1 MKTNGFPV
9 KGRLVI
15 MLALFTVCAA
25 LYGQNYNHVTVIDS
39 NFDNGS
45 LDGWMPRND
54 PAKGSTKIEIDRNIK
69 HSGAASMRVFDRKFT
84 WMGPI
89 HKLTD
94 NPVAGDVY
102 SISAWIYFKDGPNNG
117 AFTFS
122 VERAMK
128 NGTSMYQ
135 NVTTFQVP
143 KDTWTEIKTEYT
155 IGTDPTVAGISV
167 YFELP
172 YKEDHLVTAN
182 DKIDFWMDDIKFI
195 KLDPASR
202 PKAQMNIPNLSDAW
216 KRSFDIGVAASQADV
231 DTSSQ
236 NAQLLMKHFTVLTA
250 ENDQK
255 METVQPSEGR
265 FVWGPVEN
273 IIRFGEMTGM
283 RIRWKSL
290 VQHTQNPAWIFRDR
304 INASLPASKDVLNQ
318 RLKTYIQTVVTRYKG
333 RVESYNVV
341 DEVLSDR
348 SGLRT
353 GLEGSRWYDILG
365 PEYID
370 NAFRWAREA
379 DPRAQL
385 VINEYG
391 LESDTRKRQEMVNLI
406 RGMKQRG
413 VPVDA
418 VGLQM
423 HIDIRGPSVQQI
435 RETIETLAAL
445 GVKVMIT
452 ELDISMYSGAGEAKK
467 TITPAMLLEQAQRYK
482 DIFAML
488 REQAQKGNLANMVVL
503 WGNNDGAS
511 WKNNHPV
518 PGRGDAP
525 LLFDARFQA
534 KPSFWALVDPSRV
547 QGLK

>member
-1 MKTNGFPV
+1 MKKSGFQV
-9 KGRLVI
+9 KSKLALALV
-15 MLALFTVCAA
+15 LFTVCAA
-25 LYGQNYNHVTVIDS
+25 LYGQSYNHVTVIDS
-39 NFDNGS
+39 NFDNGN
-45 LDGWMPRND
+45 LDGWQPRAD
-54 PAKGSTKIEIDRNIK
+54 PSKGSTKIEIDRNIK
-69 HSGAASMRVFDRKFT
+69 HSGAASMRVFDRKYT

-94 NPVAGDVY
+94 SPVAGDVY
-102 SISAWIYFKDGPNNG
+102 SISAWIYFKDGPANG

-122 VERAMK
+122 VERGMK
-128 NGTSMYQ
+128 NGTSQYQ

-155 IGTDPTVAGISV
+155 IGTDPTQASISV

-172 YKEDHLVTAN
+172 YKEDHLVNAN
-182 DKIDFWMDDIKFI
+182 DKIDFWLDDIKFI

-202 PKAQMNIPNLSDAW
+202 PKAQTNIPNLSDAW
-216 KRSFDIGVAASQADV
+216 KRNFDIGVAVSQADV
-231 DTSSQ
+231 DASSQ
-236 NAQLLMKHFTVLTA
+236 NAQLLMKHFTVLVA

-255 METVQPSEGR
+255 METVQPTEGR
-265 FVWGPVEN
+265 FVWGPADN

-290 VQHTQNPAWIFRDR
+290 VQHTQNPSWIFRDK

-318 RLKTYIQTVVTRYKG
+318 RLKTYIQTVMTRYKG

-341 DEVLSDR
+341 DEVLSNR

-353 GLEGSRWYDILG
+353 GQEGSRWYDILG
-365 PEYID
+365 AEYID

-385 VINEYG
+385 VINESG
-391 LESDTRKRQEMVNLI
+391 LESDARKRQEMIDLLK
-406 RGMKQRG
+406 GMKQRG

-435 RETIETLAAL
+435 RETIEALAAT
-445 GVKVMIT
+445 GVKVIIT
-452 ELDISMYSGAGEAKK
+452 ELDISMYTSASEAKK
-467 TITPAMLLEQAQRYK
+467 TITPAMLTEQAQRYK
-482 DIFAML
+482 DVFAL
-488 REQAQKGNLANMVVL
+488 FREQQQKGNLVNMVVL
-503 WGNNDGAS
+503 WGSNDGMS
-511 WKNNHPV
+511 WKNNYPV
-518 PGRGDAP
+518 QGRGDAP

-534 KPSFWALVDPSRV
+534 KPAFWALVDPSKAPGVR
-547 QGLK
+547 